1 MEIVIREYRNSDLDS
16 LNLLLSDVYNLEK
29 KGKCTN
35 NIELVAVTDNKVV
48 GYLTINRLYDSVR
61 DINYAFLNYV
71 CVDKDY
77 RNKGIASNMLLRVF
91 DICKSM
97 NISYIELTS
106 NSSRVNAQSLY
117 INSGFEIR
125 DTNVFRKELV

>member
-35 NIELVAVTDNKVV
+35 NIELVAVADNKVV

>member
-1 MEIVIREYRNSDLDS
+1 
-16 LNLLLSDVYNLEK
+16 
-29 KGKCTN
+29 
-35 NIELVAVTDNKVV
+35 
-48 GYLTINRLYDSVR
+48 
-61 DINYAFLNYV
+61 
-71 CVDKDY
+71 
-77 RNKGIASNMLLRVF
+77 MLLRVF